1 MRILWEYNIKWKN
14 IWYYTCYTQRVKKS
28 KLYINEFCR
37 NIFEMYAWIVFMSLL
52 KDTIDVEVRWYF
64 SNKLTFV
71 IKKNTQRLVRENNI
85 KVICKE
91 EKKITSKLFL
101 FNACREV
108 PTFVIVSKC
117 FRINGSLIKIHVICL
132 LFLVVSQYF
141 N

>member
-1 MRILWEYNIKWKN
+1 
-14 IWYYTCYTQRVKKS
+14 
-28 KLYINEFCR
+28 
-37 NIFEMYAWIVFMSLL
+37 MYAWIVFMSLL
-52 KDTIDVEVRWYF
+52 KYTVDVEV

-71 IKKNTQRLVRENNI
+71 KKKTQRLVRENNI

-117 FRINGSLIKIHVICL
+117 FRINSSLINIHVIWL
-132 LFLVVSQYF
+132 LFFSSFSIL
-141 N
+141 